1 MLFIN
6 GREPLDGQIF
16 TVIASHMRESWF
28 NDLSIW
34 VESVFHLF
42 TASYVKRSPYTVS
55 DHCLARKQ
63 VLH

>member
-1 MLFIN
+1 MLFIY

-16 TVIASHMRESWF
+16 TVIASHMRGNQF

-42 TASYVKRSPYTVS
+42 TASYVKKA
-55 DHCLARKQ
+55 HIQ
-63 VLH
+63 